1 MQVFIESGGPLLWAK
16 RIKKDLGVR
25 YSYLSIQ
32 LSPSNVSGLNKSVI
46 SLLQMNEYRRL
57 GDSLMGYSPWGSKE
71 LDMTE

>member
-46 SLLQMNEYRRL
+46 SLLQMNEYRR
-57 GDSLMGYSPWGSKE
+57 
-71 LDMTE
+71 